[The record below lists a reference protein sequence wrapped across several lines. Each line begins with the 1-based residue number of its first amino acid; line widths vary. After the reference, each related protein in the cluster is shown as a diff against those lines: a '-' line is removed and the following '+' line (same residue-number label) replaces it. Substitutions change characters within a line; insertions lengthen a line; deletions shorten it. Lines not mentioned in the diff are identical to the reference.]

1 MESIHAA
8 AEERKQVISCAFSC
22 CEGGDVSSSWPMV
35 SSVLIANWEN
45 ALEMNLLSFYDTN
58 TLMPDPNRLIQTA

>member
-1 MESIHAA
+1 MVMESIHAA

-35 SSVLIANWEN
+35 SSGLIANWGKCSGDES
-45 ALEMNLLSFYDTN
+45 LILL
-58 TLMPDPNRLIQTA
+58 